1 MLSVRVTDAAE
12 RWVKPQLPGRNYA
25 FAFRGETRDYFYY
38 LVERVD
44 NTIDMNGGINA
55 HYRLVWP
62 TGLAI
67 KDRKGNA
74 QRFATAE
81 EAADALKNNWAEY
94 AAGYNIDLHGRLE
107 EPRPSWAYAK
117 VAKRAEKGWL
127 DLLWQGM
134 AENKGVPIDPASIRS
149 RLDLVL
155 ALGQH
160 HLEATGCS
168 PQAHLG
174 GERAPCGAIVVT
186 DAGGGTFAT
195 AIVTSKPRSSLHLD
209 PNTHINVSPRSAS
222 PAARAAYDGMNRYL
236 SGPHYGNIYVSAT
249 TSGLVNAPST
259 TGNPSGCCR
268 GNATAESVA
277 LDQIAAMGV
286 EPLVGDKLGAGVA
299 KAFAPVREAVAA
311 KAGQGV
317 QVYTVPFVSS
327 Y

>member
-1 MLSVRVTDAAE
+1 METDKE
-12 RWVKPQLPGRNYA
+12 GRWVVPRISGRNYA
-25 FAFRGETRDYFYY
+25 FAFEGKKRVYVYY
-38 LVERVD
+38 LVVHVAN
-44 NTIDMNGGINA
+44 NTVEEKRGRSAG
-55 HYRLVWP
+55 YWLEWP
-62 TGLAI
+62 TGVAI
-67 KDRKGNA
+67 KDKEGKA
-74 QRFATAE
+74 QRFDTAE

-94 AAGYNIDLHGRLE
+94 AAGYNPSLHSRLE
-107 EPRPSWAYAK
+107 EPRPSWATTV
-117 VAKRAEKGWL
+117 VAKPANKGWM
-127 DLLWQGM
+127 WWAGRGM
-134 AENKGVPIDPASIRS
+134 GENQAVPADPKKVGYSS

-155 ALGQH
+155 ALGQQ
-160 HLEATGCS
+160 HLEATGCA

-186 DAGGGTFAT
+186 GAGGGTFAT

-209 PNTHINVSPRSAS
+209 PNTHINVSPQTAS
-222 PAARAAYDGMNRYL
+222 PAARAAYDGMNQHL

-277 LDQIAAMGV
+277 LGQISAMGV
-286 EPLVGDKLGAGVA
+286 KPLVGDKLGEGVA

-311 KAGQGV
+311 TAGKGV
-317 QVYTVPFVSS
+317 QVYTAPFVS